1 MKPRQAFG
9 FSVLAALGL
18 HAAILLVPRIAERGD
33 PGPSAIELTLES
45 AQAAGAGPGAEQ
57 AGAMRASAAARPAVA
72 EPPIALPADPASAQA
87 SVLGAPSEE
96 SETSTPAPSTLPS
109 ERSTGAYD
117 QAQASTAAMGGVDTG
132 AAGFGGP
139 TGRSGGEANGA
150 SGDSPLGAAAS
161 TTLAPRPRGE
171 ILPVYPR
178 SAKKAGWQGVVTIRA
193 FIDETGMV
201 VSAVVLSSSGHESLD
216 HAALEAVENTRFD
229 PAMQHAR
236 PVSSP
241 LLIPVRFQLN

>member
-1 MKPRQAFG
+1 MKPRQVFG
-9 FSVLAALGL
+9 FSVLVALGL
-18 HAAILLVPRIAERGD
+18 HAAILLVPRIPERRD
-33 PGPSAIELTLES
+33 PGPPVIELTLES

-57 AGAMRASAAARPAVA
+57 AAMRASAPARPAVA
-72 EPPIALPADPASAQA
+72 EPSSALPADPASAHA
-87 SVLGAPSEE
+87 SVPGAPGEESEASTPALSTAPSE
-96 SETSTPAPSTLPS
+96 PSA
-109 ERSTGAYD
+109 GAND
-117 QAQASTAAMGGVDTG
+117 QGQASTAAMGGADTG

-139 TGRSGGEANGA
+139 AGVSGRDASGA
-150 SGDSPLGAAAS
+150 SGDSLPGAAAS

-193 FIDETGMV
+193 FIDETGKV

-216 HAALEAVENTRFD
+216 HAALEAVKKTRFD
-229 PAMQHAR
+229 PAIQHAR